1 MSYIQDNYDLW
12 AAHDAE
18 QERML
23 DKLPKCANCGEPIQ
37 DDHGYYLECGVICES
52 CLNAYYRVDIEDLM
66 W

>member
-23 DKLPKCANCGEPIQ
+23 YKLPKCSNCGEPIQ
-37 DDHGYYLECGVICES
+37 DEHCYQIDDGLICEH

-66 W
+66 E